1 MIDITQKPNMYRTST
16 AEGSII
22 LKKQTIRAIKER
34 NIAKGDVIETS
45 KIAAI
50 MAVKNTPQ
58 IIPLTHNIPITGVKV
73 EHEIGDT
80 YIRVRVTVKTT
91 YKTGVEMEALAG
103 VTAALLTI
111 WDMVK
116 SLEKDEKGQYPTTRI
131 DNIRVLEKL
140 KESEGETS

>member
-1 MIDITQKPNMYRTST
+1 MIDITRKPDILRISI
-16 AEGSII
+16 AEGTIS
-22 LKKQTIRAIKER
+22 LKRQTIRAIKER

-80 YIRVRVTVKTT
+80 HIRVRVTVKTT

-116 SLEKDEKGQYPTTRI
+116 SMEKDEEGQYPTTRI
-131 DNIRVLEKL
+131 ENVRVLEKR
-140 KESEGETS
+140 KTGER

>member
-1 MIDITQKPNMYRTST
+1 MIDITRKPDILRISI
-16 AEGSII
+16 AEGTIS
-22 LKKQTIRAIKER
+22 LKRQTIRAIKER

-80 YIRVRVTVKTT
+80 RIRVRVTVKTT

-116 SLEKDEKGQYPTTRI
+116 SMEKDEEGQYPTTRI
-131 DNIRVLEKL
+131 ENVRVLEKR
-140 KESEGETS
+140 KTGER

>member
-1 MIDITQKPNMYRTST
+1 MIDITRKPDIPRISI
-16 AEGSII
+16 AEGTIA
-22 LKKQTIRAIKER
+22 LKRQTIRAIKER
-34 NIAKGDVIETS
+34 SIAKGDVIETS

-80 YIRVRVTVKTT
+80 RIRVRVTVKTT

-116 SLEKDEKGQYPTTRI
+116 SMEKDEEGQYPTTRI
-131 DNIRVLEKL
+131 ENVRVLEKR
-140 KESEGETS
+140 KTGER